1 MSIWYKV
8 LYLYIFNE
16 RKCINRGTNSKV
28 ASLSIRLQVFINII
42 LIFVIIVSATIL
54 LSRFLILQNLET
66 AEHDVITL
74 RMEAV
79 KALMEK
85 DICGIDS
92 TTLDWASWDD
102 TYEFVEDGNQDY
114 IEDNILT
121 NPFTYLDLNLMVF
134 LDVNGNI
141 VYDAAYSPEEESI
154 SNPAPSLGVFLEDN
168 IEVITG
174 KQQGKCALILPPDG
188 QPLAIASRPILPSDE
203 QLPSRGTLVFG
214 RYITESTIE
223 PLNMYPDSFI
233 SMYAAGDENAA
244 GDVLSL
250 LSEYETRKESID
262 VKIINRDRVAGYIIF
277 EDIFGEPSLL
287 VRMEFPRDIYEQGRT
302 GINYLILGIGSLG
315 LLILLIVIP
324 LTDIAGLS
332 RLRKL
337 SAKVDEIGKTG
348 KISER
353 VESTRND
360 EITSLSQNINNMLNT
375 LQNLYE
381 KEAELSRQVENE
393 LNRRVSFMRA
403 LVHELRTPLTPV
415 LTTSEMLLE
424 RVTGEPDR
432 SMVENVYRGAVR
444 LNKRITEL
452 LDFTRSEVGGLE
464 VHLSRMNPL
473 PLIRE
478 AVHELEP
485 EALQRKK
492 SIRLEAPEEL
502 PDVFGDE
509 DRIKQV
515 LTNLV
520 DNAIKYSV
528 RGDTINVRVTTDSNS
543 VIVEVEDHGPGI
555 EEDDQKK
562 MFTPYFR
569 IQKEMSHTGGLGL
582 GLQLSKNI
590 VELHHG
596 KIWLKSRPG
605 EGSVFGF
612 SIPRDEA
619 ESENK

>member
-1 MSIWYKV
+1 
-8 LYLYIFNE
+8 
-16 RKCINRGTNSKV
+16 
-28 ASLSIRLQVFINII
+28 
-42 LIFVIIVSATIL
+42 
-54 LSRFLILQNLET
+54 
-66 AEHDVITL
+66 
-74 RMEAV
+74 
-79 KALMEK
+79 
-85 DICGIDS
+85 
-92 TTLDWASWDD
+92 
-102 TYEFVEDGNQDY
+102 
-114 IEDNILT
+114 
-121 NPFTYLDLNLMVF
+121 
-134 LDVNGNI
+134 
-141 VYDAAYSPEEESI
+141 
-154 SNPAPSLGVFLEDN
+154 
-168 IEVITG
+168 
-174 KQQGKCALILPPDG
+174 
-188 QPLAIASRPILPSDE
+188 
-203 QLPSRGTLVFG
+203 
-214 RYITESTIE
+214 
-223 PLNMYPDSFI
+223 
-233 SMYAAGDENAA
+233 MYAAGDENAA

-324 LTDIAGLS
+324 VTDITGLS